1 MSAIYICAQFIRDL
15 KTLTVIDED
24 AAGVYY
30 VNENGFTFG
39 IIFNEQDKLSWD
51 PECEP
56 TIVRGVEEL
65 FPEHTISIEKD
76 EGGIYFEIS

>member
-1 MSAIYICAQFIRDL
+1 MNTISMCAQFVRDL
-15 KTLTVIDED
+15 KELMVICED

-39 IIFNEQDKLSWD
+39 ISFNEENKLSSD

-65 FPEHTISIEKD
+65 FPDAKR
-76 EGGIYFEIS
+76 